1 MIRLLL
7 APNLASYCLMLANSF
22 GECDVTRKNFVCAAT
37 RLYMR
42 KIELTS
48 KLVLALIATIVA
60 FSAMTA
66 PSVVAQPGPPQGVG
80 GGPPIPDNSV
90 TSEKIVDGEV
100 QTEDIA
106 DGAVTSAKI
115 ADGTIQEQDIAD
127 GVIPSDGGA
136 GQLVVTERSEVSEGV
151 NPNTNVLIGVNCNS
165 DEIPTGGGFGGFGF
179 GDEVW
184 VQSSSKGGSEGNG
197 WQVALTYVSGPV
209 PRDVTVY
216 AECAKIVP

>member
-1 MIRLLL
+1 
-7 APNLASYCLMLANSF
+7 
-22 GECDVTRKNFVCAAT
+22 
-37 RLYMR
+37 MR

-66 PSVVAQPGPPQGVG
+66 PSVVAQAGPPQGVG
-80 GGPPIPDNSV
+80 RGPPIPDNSV

-100 QTEDIA
+100 QTE
-106 DGAVTSAKI
+106 
-115 ADGTIQEQDIAD
+115 DIAD

-209 PRDVTVY
+209 PRDVIVY

>member
-1 MIRLLL
+1 
-7 APNLASYCLMLANSF
+7 
-22 GECDVTRKNFVCAAT
+22 
-37 RLYMR
+37 
-42 KIELTS
+42 
-48 KLVLALIATIVA
+48 
-60 FSAMTA
+60 MTTVPA
-66 PSVVAQPGPPQGVG
+66 VVAQPGPPQDVGGG

-90 TSEKIVDGEV
+90 TSEKIVDDEV

-127 GVIPSDGGA
+127 GVIPSGSGT
-136 GQLVVTERSEVSEGV
+136 GQLVVTERSNVQENV

-184 VQSSSKGGSEGNG
+184 VLSSSKGGNEGNG

-209 PRDVTVY
+209 PRDVVVY